1 MAEENFQEK
10 TETATPK
17 KRKKTRE
24 EGQTARSVEIPSVF
38 VLLTGIL
45 FLYFSG
51 YISYNHLTDIMRH
64 SFTIESIPD
73 CNIHYVVSLLNTFIG
88 RVFLFIIPLFISI
101 FIIALISNFLQVGFV
116 FSHKAITPK
125 LSRLNII
132 KGFGRLFSSK
142 SLVEFIKSILKLLI
156 IGIVTYFVVK
166 NEVERI
172 PFLYHHST
180 WNILLY
186 MCKVSFKIF
195 IWTISIMIIMAVLDY
210 LFQRWQFEE
219 QIKMTKQE
227 VKDESKQAEGDPQV
241 KARIRSLQQQAA
253 RRRMMQDVPK
263 ADVVVTN
270 PTHLALAIQYD
281 ALSMNAPK
289 IIAKGAGAVAE
300 RIRKV
305 AQENDIPV
313 VEDKELAQNLYKTV
327 DIGDEIPVNLF
338 KAVAELLAYVY
349 KLKGKTA

>member
-1 MAEENFQEK
+1 MAEENYQEK

-17 KRKKTRE
+17 KREKTRE

-38 VLLTGIL
+38 VLLAGIL
-45 FLYFSG
+45 VLYFSG
-51 YISYNHLTDIMRH
+51 YVSYKHLTGIMRH
-64 SFTIESIPD
+64 SFTFDAIPD
-73 CNIHYVVSLLNTFIG
+73 CNINYVVSLLNTFLG
-88 RVFLFIIPLFISI
+88 EVFLFVLPVFISV
-101 FIIALISNFLQVGFV
+101 FAIALLSNFLQVGFV
-116 FSHKAITPK
+116 LSHKAITPK
-125 LSRLNII
+125 FSRLNVI
-132 KGFGRLFSSK
+132 KGFGRLFSAK
-142 SLVEFIKSILKLLI
+142 SLMELVKSVLKLSI
-156 IGIVTYFVVK
+156 IGIVSYFVVK
-166 NEVERI
+166 AELESI
-172 PFLYHHST
+172 PFLYHHSIGQ
-180 WNILLY
+180 ILLY
-186 MCKVSFKIF
+186 MCKISLKIF
-195 IWTISIMIIMAVLDY
+195 IWTISVMIILAIFDY

-253 RRRMMQDVPK
+253 RRRMMQEVPK

-281 ALSMNAPK
+281 AMSMNAPK

-300 RIRKV
+300 RIKRV
-305 AQENDIPV
+305 AKENDVPV

-327 DIGDEIPVNLF
+327 DIGDEVPVSLF

>member
-17 KRKKTRE
+17 KREKTRE
-24 EGQTARSVEIPSVF
+24 EGQTAKSVEVPSVF
-38 VLLTGIL
+38 VLLAGIL
-45 FLYFSG
+45 VLYFSG
-51 YISYNHLTDIMRH
+51 YLSFKNLTGIMRH
-64 SFTIESIPD
+64 SFTFNSIPD
-73 CNIHYVVSLLNTFIG
+73 FNIQYIVILLDTFLG
-88 RVFLFIIPLFISI
+88 RVFLFMLPVFIAI
-101 FIIALISNFLQVGFV
+101 FAVALLSNFLQVGFV
-116 FSHKAITPK
+116 FSYKAIIPK
-125 LSRLNII
+125 FSKLNII
-132 KGFGRLFSSK
+132 KGFGRLFSIK
-142 SLVEFIKSILKLLI
+142 SLMELVKSILKLSI

-166 NEVERI
+166 SELDKIVS
-172 PFLYHHST
+172 LYNCSVGQ
-180 WNILLY
+180 ILLY

-195 IWTISIMIIMAVLDY
+195 IWTISVMIIIAILDY
-210 LFQRWQFEE
+210 LFQKWQFEE

-253 RRRMMQDVPK
+253 RRRMMQEVPK

-270 PTHLALAIQYD
+270 PIHLALAIQYD

-300 RIRKV
+300 RIKALARKNSV
-305 AQENDIPV
+305 PIVEN
-313 VEDKELAQNLYKTV
+313 KELAQNLYKTV
-327 DIGDEIPVNLF
+327 DIGDEVPVSLF

-349 KLKGKTA
+349 RLKGKAA

>member
-17 KRKKTRE
+17 KREKTRE
-24 EGQTARSVEIPSVF
+24 EGQTAKSVEVPSVF
-38 VLLTGIL
+38 VLLAGIL
-45 FLYFSG
+45 VLYFSG
-51 YISYNHLTDIMRH
+51 YVSYKNLTDIMRN
-64 SFTIESIPD
+64 SFTFDSIPD
-73 CNIHYVVSLLNTFIG
+73 FNIHYIVSLLKTFLEQ
-88 RVFLFIIPLFISI
+88 VFLFILPVFISV
-101 FIIALISNFLQVGFV
+101 FVIALLSNFLQVGFV

-125 LSRLNII
+125 FSRLNVI
-132 KGFGRLFSSK
+132 KGFGRLFSKK
-142 SLVEFIKSILKLLI
+142 SLMELVKSVLKLSI
-156 IGIVTYFVVK
+156 IGIVSYFVVK
-166 NEVERI
+166 GEMENI
-172 PFLYHHST
+172 PILYHQSIGQ
-180 WNILLY
+180 ILLY

-195 IWTISIMIIMAVLDY
+195 IWTISVMIIIAILDY

-253 RRRMMQDVPK
+253 RRRMMQEVPK

-281 ALSMNAPK
+281 AMGMNAPK
-289 IIAKGAGAVAE
+289 ILAKGAGAVAE
-300 RIRKV
+300 RIKIV
-305 AQENDIPV
+305 AKENNIPV

-327 DIGDEIPVNLF
+327 EIGDEIPVTLF

>member
-10 TETATPK
+10 TENATPK
-17 KRKKTRE
+17 KREKTRE
-24 EGQTARSVEIPSVF
+24 EGQTARSVEIASVF

-51 YISYNHLTDIMRH
+51 YISYKHLSDIMRH
-64 SFTIESIPD
+64 SFTFESIPE
-73 CNIHYVVSLLNTFIG
+73 CNSQYVVSLLNTFLR
-88 RVFLFIIPLFISI
+88 RVFLFILPLFISV
-101 FIIALISNFLQVGFV
+101 FAVALLSNFLQVGFV

-125 LSRLNII
+125 FSRLSIV
-132 KGFGRLFSSK
+132 KGFGRLFSVK
-142 SLVEFIKSILKLLI
+142 SLMELIKSVLKLCI
-156 IGIVTYFVVK
+156 IGIVSYFVVK
-166 NEVERI
+166 SELERI
-172 PFLYHHST
+172 PFLYHYST
-180 WNILLY
+180 GGILLY
-186 MCKVSFKIF
+186 MCKISFKIF
-195 IWTISIMIIMAVLDY
+195 IWTISIMIILAILDY

-241 KARIRSLQQQAA
+241 KARIRSLQQQVA

-281 ALSMNAPK
+281 ALSMTAPK

-300 RIRKV
+300 RIKNV
-305 AQENDIPV
+305 AKENDVPV
-313 VEDKELAQNLYKTV
+313 VENKELAQNLYKTV
-327 DIGDEIPVNLF
+327 DIGDEVPVNLF

>member
-17 KRKKTRE
+17 KREKTRE

-38 VLLTGIL
+38 VLFTGIL

-51 YISYNHLTDIMRH
+51 FISYKHLTDIMRH
-64 SFTIESIPD
+64 SFSFESIPEF
-73 CNIHYVVSLLNTFIG
+73 NINYVVAILNTFLLK
-88 RVFLFIIPLFISI
+88 VFLFIIPLFISI
-101 FIIALISNFLQVGFV
+101 FIIALLSNFLQVGFL

-125 LSRLNII
+125 FSRLSII
-132 KGFGRLFSSK
+132 KGFGRLFSKK
-142 SLVEFIKSILKLLI
+142 SLVELVKSVLKLLI
-156 IGIVTYFVVK
+156 IGIVSYFVVK
-166 NEVERI
+166 NEVVRI
-172 PFLYHHST
+172 PFLYHQST
-180 WNILLY
+180 GEILIY
-186 MCKVSFKIF
+186 MCKISFKIF
-195 IWTISIMIIMAVLDY
+195 IWTISIMVIMAILDY

-253 RRRMMQDVPK
+253 RRRMMQDIPK

-289 IIAKGAGAVAE
+289 ILAKGAGAVAE
-300 RIRKV
+300 RIRNV
-305 AQENDIPV
+305 AKENDIPV
-313 VEDKELAQNLYKTV
+313 IEDKELAQNLYKTV
-327 DIGDEIPVNLF
+327 DIGDEIPVTLF